1 MSLIHLP
8 SNVPV
13 DVVLK
18 HLKEDGYCIIDNAI
32 SEKVVDAINEE
43 IHPYLYKT
51 DGADN
56 NALGKKTRRCGA
68 MPARSPS
75 SHQVIMHPTI
85 VGATKALLGE
95 NATTVQLN
103 LTQLIAVGPGENAQ
117 FLHRD
122 EYCWDFFDHFP
133 PEIHLEVSTIWA
145 MDDFT
150 EENGATRVIPNS
162 HTNKLLPHEFD
173 PAQTF
178 AAEMKKGSV
187 LVYTGK
193 TVHGAGANK
202 SNAVRRAL
210 NIDYCVGWLRQEENQ
225 YLSVPIEM
233 VRTFPE
239 DLRNMLGYQL
249 GGASVGYV
257 REFEEPQV
265 ALFPE
270 QKGDPKIYMKMIRET
285 AKFSRTAQSVIE
297 LTT

>member
-8 SNVPV
+8 SDVSV
-13 DVVLK
+13 DVVVK
-18 HLKEDGYCIIDNAI
+18 HLKEDGYCIIDHAI
-32 SEKVVDAINEE
+32 SDDVVDAINEE

-68 MPARSPS
+68 MPARSLS
-75 SHQVIMHPTI
+75 SHQVIMHPTV
-85 VGATKALLGE
+85 VGATKTLLGE

-103 LTQLIAVGPGENAQ
+103 LTQLIAVGPGEKAQ

-162 HTNKLLPHEFD
+162 HTNKLLPHEFYH
-173 PAQTF
+173 ASTY

-187 LVYTGK
+187 LIYTGK
-193 TVHGAGANK
+193 TIHGAGANQSDK
-202 SNAVRRAL
+202 VRRAL

-233 VRTFPE
+233 VRTFPK
-239 DLRNMLGYQL
+239 DLRDMLGYQL

-257 REFEEPQV
+257 REFEEPHV

-270 QKGDPKIYMKMIRET
+270 QKGDPKIYMKMMHET
-285 AKFSRTAQSVIE
+285 AKFSKTAKSVIE

>member
-1 MSLIHLP
+1 MSLIHLAA
-8 SNVPV
+8 
-13 DVVLK
+13 DVSVETVVK
-18 HLKEDGYCIIDNAI
+18 HLKEDGYCIIDEAI
-32 SEKVVDAINEE
+32 SADVVDAINQE

-51 DGADN
+51 DGAEN

-75 SHQVIMHPTI
+75 SHQVIMHPTV
-85 VGATKALLGE
+85 VGATQALLGE
-95 NATTVQLN
+95 NATTIQLN
-103 LTQLIAVGPGENAQ
+103 LTQLIAVGPGEKAQ

-133 PEIHLEVSTIWA
+133 PEVHLEVSTIWA

-150 EENGATRVIPNS
+150 DENGATRVIPNS

-173 PAQTF
+173 PAETF

-187 LVYTGK
+187 LIYTGK
-193 TVHGAGANK
+193 TIHGAGENK
-202 SNAVRRAL
+202 SDQVRRAL

-257 REFEEPQV
+257 REFEEPHV

-270 QKGDPKIYMKMIRET
+270 QKGDPKIYMKMLSET
-285 AKFSRTAQSVIE
+285 AKFSKTAKSVIE

>member
-8 SNVPV
+8 SDVSV
-13 DVVLK
+13 EVVLK
-18 HLKEDGYCIIDNAI
+18 HLKEDGYCIIDHAI
-32 SEKVVDAINEE
+32 SEELVDEINAE

-51 DGADN
+51 DTADN

-68 MPARSPS
+68 MAARSPS
-75 SHQVIMHPTI
+75 SRQVIMHPTV

-103 LTQLIAVGPGENAQ
+103 LTQLIAVGPGEKAQ

-122 EYCWDFFDHFP
+122 EYCWDYFDHFP
-133 PEIHLEVSTIWA
+133 SDVHLEVSTIWA

-150 EENGATRVIPNS
+150 EENGATRVIPKS

-173 PAQTF
+173 PATTF

-193 TVHGAGANK
+193 TIHGAGANV
-202 SNAVRRAL
+202 SDGVRRAL

-225 YLSVPIEM
+225 YLSIPLEM

-239 DLRNMLGYQL
+239 DLRNMLGYQM

-257 REFEEPQV
+257 REFEDPIV
-265 ALFPE
+265 ALYPD
-270 QKGDPKIYMKMIRET
+270 QKGDPKIYMKLLREN
-285 AKFSRTAQSVIE
+285 AKFSKTAQSVLD

>member
-8 SNVPV
+8 SDVSI

-32 SEKVVDAINEE
+32 SEQVVDEINAE

-51 DGADN
+51 DGAEN

-68 MPARSPS
+68 MAARSPS
-75 SHQVIMHPTI
+75 SHQVIMHPTV

-103 LTQLIAVGPGENAQ
+103 LTQLIAVSPGEKAQ

-122 EYCWDFFDHFP
+122 EYCWDYFDHFP
-133 PEIHLEVSTIWA
+133 SEIHLEVSTIWA

-150 EENGATRVIPNS
+150 EENGATRVIPKS

-173 PAQTF
+173 PSTTF

-193 TVHGAGANK
+193 TIHGAGANY
-202 SNAVRRAL
+202 SDGVRRAL

-225 YLSVPIEM
+225 YLSVPLEM

-239 DLRNMLGYQL
+239 DLRNMLGYQM

-257 REFEEPQV
+257 REFEDPIV
-265 ALFPE
+265 ALYPE
-270 QKGDPKIYMKMIRET
+270 QKGDPKVYMNLLRET
-285 AKFSRTAQSVIE
+285 AKFSKTAQSVIE